1 MQKRLKPE
9 NRQDPLSMTCIHWYY
24 SYNTASISDMNQLI
38 PFLIPWTQ
46 IKHMRQ
52 SAYFSLTFWLAILSE
67 LYLGTHLPW
76 SKINTCK
83 NKIKSEHGSHI
94 RTHTTYNSIMFTYNI
109 CKPDDKCRVNT
120 DLPPLKSGEH
130 KINNTEWAT
139 IPNIRI
145 NNLHAIYVILCK
157 FRGWFDGQKL

>member
-1 MQKRLKPE
+1 MRSKFIQLTVVDDINAKAVEAWKQKRSIVNDMYTLI
-9 NRQDPLSMTCIHWYY
+9 LLIL
-24 SYNTASISDMNQLI
+24 YNTASISDMNQLI
-38 PFLIPWTQ
+38 PFHIPWTQ
-46 IKHMRQ
+46 IKHMLQ

-67 LYLGTHLPW
+67 LYLGAHLPL

-94 RTHTTYNSIMFTYNI
+94 CTHTTYNSIMFTYNI

-130 KINNTEWAT
+130 
-139 IPNIRI
+139 
-145 NNLHAIYVILCK
+145 
-157 FRGWFDGQKL
+157 